1 MEHGFKDVLDE
12 YGEGEIP
19 ITELIDKLM
28 RNTVKDDISMLPG
41 IYGPEFEYELS
52 SVFVN
57 PVSPKVTIFPNFLIL
72 FHFVKGADVALTWE
86 NILGLY
92 PCGCHVNSRLV
103 FQDLNIYIF
112 DSECW

>member
-19 ITELIDKLM
+19 ITKLIDKLM
-28 RNTVKDDISMLPG
+28 RNVVKDDISILPG
-41 IYGPEFEYELS
+41 IYDPDFEYELS

-57 PVSPKVTIFPNFLIL
+57 PVPPKVTFFPTFLFCSIL
-72 FHFVKGADVALTWE
+72 SEFEGADVALTWE

-92 PCGCHVNSRLV
+92 PCGCHVNNRLL
-103 FQDLNIYIF
+103 FQDLNTYI
-112 DSECW
+112 